1 MKTIIKSIII
11 LVIAIFCNGCNDFLS
26 EIPQSSYSVVGSY
39 KTQKDFIQA
48 IAGVYAAQQDL
59 YQGDKTYFRA
69 LMSRSDETKTGASY
83 VDGLDDFTVTG
94 ASPSLAGFW
103 QSHWLII
110 SRSNLILDKIDEGT
124 FSDANLKNYIKGE
137 ALVLRAYAYHN
148 LGVHFGGMPSI
159 NKAMSVEELRGV
171 ARSTQQETFD
181 FAAKDYEDAFN
192 LLPEE
197 WIGANLGRAN
207 KYSAAAM
214 LGRLYMFQGK
224 YTKAKEWL
232 EKVIKSGKYEM
243 ETNYIDCF
251 TDQKDNGKER
261 VWEVQFTGGQLGEG
275 QALSTSMIPD
285 GYEGPIQP
293 FRGTSAS
300 MTVSLD
306 FLENYEQ
313 GDIRKSVSVITG
325 LKAAG
330 VVDLITYRIY
340 KYSHWVAY
348 QPKTLDDWAINLPII
363 RYTDVMMMYA
373 EALNEIGYSA
383 NGEAFDILNK
393 VRKRAGLAAKTSTE
407 LSSQT
412 LFRNAI
418 MKERRYEF
426 AFEGLRWDDLVRWG
440 IAKPTMNTF
449 FQRSDEGNGKY
460 KMEDYGK
467 IFPIPYDEMIRYNN
481 DKIMWQNDGY

>member
-1 MKTIIKSIII
+1 
-11 LVIAIFCNGCNDFLS
+11 
-26 EIPQSSYSVVGSY
+26 
-39 KTQKDFIQA
+39 
-48 IAGVYAAQQDL
+48 
-59 YQGDKTYFRA
+59 
-69 LMSRSDETKTGASY
+69 
-83 VDGLDDFTVTG
+83 
-94 ASPSLAGFW
+94 
-103 QSHWLII
+103 
-110 SRSNLILDKIDEGT
+110 
-124 FSDANLKNYIKGE
+124 
-137 ALVLRAYAYHN
+137 
-148 LGVHFGGMPSI
+148 
-159 NKAMSVEELRGV
+159 
-171 ARSTQQETFD
+171 
-181 FAAKDYEDAFN
+181 
-192 LLPEE
+192 
-197 WIGANLGRAN
+197 
-207 KYSAAAM
+207 
-214 LGRLYMFQGK
+214 
-224 YTKAKEWL
+224 
-232 EKVIKSGKYEM
+232 
-243 ETNYIDCF
+243 
-251 TDQKDNGKER
+251 
-261 VWEVQFTGGQLGEG
+261 
-275 QALSTSMIPD
+275 
-285 GYEGPIQP
+285 
-293 FRGTSAS
+293 

-313 GDIRKSVSVITG
+313 GDIRKNVSVITG

-348 QPKTLDDWAINLPII
+348 QPKTLDDWAINVPII

-412 LFRNAI
+412 SFRNAI